1 VRQNEL
7 WEFRKIDQTG
17 VLVRTLSH
25 IFLFMMVIIIIYL
38 HFQTFFIYNISVG
51 VCIILD
57 TDVIGHVPGID
68 FSQSFLFYTI
78 FFL

>member
-1 VRQNEL
+1 MNS
-7 WEFRKIDQTG
+7 FP
-17 VLVRTLSH
+17 H
-25 IFLFMMVIIIIYL
+25 ILLMMLIIIIIIIYL

-57 TDVIGHVPGID
+57 TDVIGRVPGIV